1 MPAEECLRHI
11 EDPDAFGNDI
21 NAILEQRDASM
32 ATNEDFIACKKL
44 IADER
49 RRRCVAKRKEVLRL
63 RSLVVRGRAK
73 KSSDAMLEPSFRLPD
88 GVLWNV
94 LSFWPPRR
102 PKTFSR
108 ALTYTGPRPGWVFT
122 TREGRTG
129 YWIDVQ
135 LAPAPWAEPWPEPPA
150 GSLIARR
157 RAAVR
162 AAEAEAGTEVTIG
175 PENLDALTAFA
186 DRSGLS
192 AIADPEARR
201 EAAAQKA
208 NEITALL
215 NV

>member
-1 MPAEECLRHI
+1 LLRHI
-11 EDPDAFGNDI
+11 EDREAPPAEIWSGEGYFEADI
-21 NAILEQRDASM
+21 PVLSE
-32 ATNEDFIACKKL
+32 NEDFLACKKL

-49 RRRCVAKRKEVLRL
+49 CRILKAKRKEILRL

-108 ALTYTGPRPGWVFT
+108 ASTYAGPRPGWVFT

-129 YWIDVQ
+129 YWVDVQ
-135 LAPAPWAEPWPEPPA
+135 LAPAPWAEPPA

-175 PENLDALTAFA
+175 PENLDGLTAFA
-186 DRSGLS
+186 DRTGLS